1 MLCRFLL
8 YSKVNQPHAHMWKWK
23 CQSLSRVWLVATP
36 GTVAHQAL
44 CLWHSLGKNI
54 RVGSHSLLQGTF
66 STQGS
71 NPGLLHC
78 RHILYCLSP
87 QGSQRQ
93 WSIKWQCSLRTL
105 MGSQVINLSQ
115 VSQNI
120 ISSSQTALSSKL
132 RSSLLPAPEET
143 LPSLHAIK
151 IIPSSHLSP
160 SSSLFFISPL
170 WFPFPLTTFCFKQE
184 SSPATDNPVCL
195 FTYPFHPEEPGG
207 DRTKKYST
215 LFNMRMEGGRWEKL
229 GTLTHF

>member
-93 WSIKWQCSLRTL
+93 WSIKWQPKQMRRNLILYLGLPKNINGEPSHKPQPGFSKHHFLFSDCSQFKTE
-105 MGSQVINLSQ
+105 VLSL
-115 VSQNI
+115 
-120 ISSSQTALSSKL
+120 T
-132 RSSLLPAPEET
+132 
-143 LPSLHAIK
+143 
-151 IIPSSHLSP
+151 SP
-160 SSSLFFISPL
+160 RG
-170 WFPFPLTTFCFKQE
+170 
-184 SSPATDNPVCL
+184 NPPQPPYYKN
-195 FTYPFHPEEPGG
+195 YPFFPPLPIVFLILYIASVISFPPDNFLLQARILSRHGQSCLSLYLSFSPW
-207 DRTKKYST
+207 RAW
-215 LFNMRMEGGRWEKL
+215 RWPD
-229 GTLTHF
+229 